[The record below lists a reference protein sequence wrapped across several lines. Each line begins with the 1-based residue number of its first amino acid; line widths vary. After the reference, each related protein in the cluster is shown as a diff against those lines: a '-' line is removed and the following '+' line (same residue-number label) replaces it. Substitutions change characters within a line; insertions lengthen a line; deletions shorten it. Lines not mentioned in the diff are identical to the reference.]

1 VRVRTRAPLV
11 LAASSS
17 LPPLSSSL
25 FLPPP
30 SLFSLYLSL
39 SLALWLCIFISAYST
54 TLPFARSRA
63 LARAHSLL
71 LSLPPKY
78 TSHIHKHTRVQPLVA
93 MEEKG
98 KVDITI
104 ILDDTIEIAQQERSA
119 CSGNGRGE
127 KRGVGVRG
135 EGSRNVGRIRRD
147 DTHTH
152 THTHIDTHTSRQDR
166 VVFEVPQTLPPPSAP
181 FSRSRFRPPLP
192 TVFEFFLDPHPLPP
206 EKQNNTLGLKRSS
219 SLWQQGSLCFA
230 YSFLSRMGWLRLIG
244 CLKL

>member
-1 VRVRTRAPLV
+1 MCECACVFAREHLSFSLRLPLCHP
-11 LAASSS
+11 SPHHS
-17 LPPLSSSL
+17 PFP
-25 FLPPP
+25 PPP
-30 SLFSLYLSL
+30 SSL
-39 SLALWLCIFISAYST
+39 SPSRSLSPSGSVYSFSAYSA

-98 KVDITI
+98 NVDITI
-104 ILDDTIEIAQQERSA
+104 ILDDTIETAQQERSA
-119 CSGNGRGE
+119 CSGNGTGE

-152 THTHIDTHTSRQDR
+152 TK
-166 VVFEVPQTLPPPSAP
+166 TL
-181 FSRSRFRPPLP
+181 
-192 TVFEFFLDPHPLPP
+192 
-206 EKQNNTLGLKRSS
+206 
-219 SLWQQGSLCFA
+219 
-230 YSFLSRMGWLRLIG
+230 
-244 CLKL
+244 